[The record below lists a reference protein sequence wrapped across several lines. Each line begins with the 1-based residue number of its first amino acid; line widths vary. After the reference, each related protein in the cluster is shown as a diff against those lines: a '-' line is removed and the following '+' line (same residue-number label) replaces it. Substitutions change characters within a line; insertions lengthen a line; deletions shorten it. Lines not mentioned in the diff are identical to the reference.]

1 MAASDDFKQQLKA
14 GKIVEALALALG
26 EAVELKITTWASSKP
41 VVDAEI
47 FDPGQELPKPGH
59 RLQTRI
65 NLLKGELE
73 NEIGSQFLGSS
84 SYKELRQFHLD
95 QVNQSHK
102 IIQDNLSSLQKLFEL
117 WVKMQ
122 HSPPA
127 APTIEPELS
136 GGSTPL
142 PPAPTPI
149 MEPSPAPAPEESP
162 PSLLEHLNSLPV
174 VAPPRLDA
182 LHLGTDENFHP
193 SVLEHLNS
201 LPVVRPPNLDALH
214 LGTEEHWGNF
224 TAEGSASVGTGASPT
239 TTLQENPRQRGGEAE
254 GNFLTAEGNEAN
266 LPSESALASP
276 VAEEW
281 DNWVEEEDATTGTMV
296 RPQSNMDLQAEEE
309 WDTWVDEEDES
320 AAETLNLQM
329 ASDWD
334 ELLPEAMEAYPN
346 LTDADKSANEP
357 DASWIDDEDWETEPL
372 SEISRIESLEHSSPT
387 SEVTGS
393 SNASSDRTPSSLTTS
408 PPAETPASPTIQ
420 RKDGQL
426 VHMPVE
432 EVSSSQQP
440 STNAVSGGENLNP
453 APETQSSSSP
463 APNQFNNQDNQ

>member
-47 FDPGQELPKPGH
+47 FDLGQELPKPGH

-127 APTIEPELS
+127 APSIESGLS

-149 MEPSPAPAPEESP
+149 MEPSPAPEESP

-224 TAEGSASVGTGASPT
+224 PAEGAASVGTGASPT
-239 TTLQENPRQRGGEAE
+239 TTIQENPRQRGGEAE
-254 GNFLTAEGNEAN
+254 ENFLTEDNEAN
-266 LPSESALASP
+266 LPSESALVSP
-276 VAEEW
+276 VDEEW
-281 DNWVEEEDATTGTMV
+281 DNWVEEEDEATTGTMV
-296 RPQSNMDLQAEEE
+296 RAQSNIDLQAEEE

-346 LTDADKSANEP
+346 LTDADSGNES

-372 SEISRIESLEHSSPT
+372 SEISRIEGLDHSSL
-387 SEVTGS
+387 
-393 SNASSDRTPSSLTTS
+393 ATS
-408 PPAETPASPTIQ
+408 PPAGTPASPTIQ

-432 EVSSSQQP
+432 EVSSSQPP

-453 APETQSSSSP
+453 ASETQSSSSP
-463 APNQFNNQDNQ
+463 APNQSKNQDNQ